1 MAGKDMMPGPFADAF
16 RDASIGESAFEVWQ
30 RFVYMAAYEIATACG
45 EDASPF
51 RDMAQTAHRQ
61 AEKKMDAYRAMFDA
75 WVTEIDARPFQ
86 DFLGDAFMRLGI
98 GNESGGQFFTPYHL
112 AKLNAIGALGESTK
126 LPARGW
132 VSVSE
137 PACGAGANVIAACDV
152 LNGRGVDWQR
162 SAYFVCQDVSEM
174 TALMCYMQASMIGI
188 AATVIVGDTLRM
200 DVRYRLHTFTAK
212 VDCTW
217 TARSLRGE
225 LADVW

>member
-1 MAGKDMMPGPFADAF
+1 MGKQKLMAGLFADAF
-16 RDASIGESAFEVWQ
+16 RDASFGESAFEVWQ
-30 RFVYMAAYEIATACG
+30 RFVYMSAYEIAIACR

-51 RDMAQTAHRQ
+51 RDMAQTARKQ
-61 AEKKMDAYRAMFDA
+61 AEKRVESYRAMFNA
-75 WVTEIDARPFQ
+75 WVAEIDKIPFQ

-200 DVRYRLHTFTAK
+200 DERYRLHTFTAK
-212 VDCTW
+212 TDCTW